1 MNCKRRQ
8 ERSSCQKPKSKITLQ
23 GVDAPWQKLRVF
35 SINKVCCFVGSVKS
49 VGKIIED
56 KLLLYYSTP
65 TSKSEQ
71 YKNKV
76 PFRAQGH

>member
-1 MNCKRRQ
+1 M
-8 ERSSCQKPKSKITLQ
+8 SKITLQ
-23 GVDAPWQKLRVF
+23 GADAPWQKLRVF